1 MADAVVA
8 RLMARWG
15 LQADGP
21 AFRTHAS
28 TLVPV
33 RRDGRPAMLKLAH
46 SLEEA
51 RGGRLMAW
59 WAGRGAA
66 PVLARHGPALLMER
80 ASGGSLASLD
90 DDAATRVIVAAAER
104 LRDQGGRP
112 VPRLVPL
119 RRWFRA
125 LAPAAARHGGVLAD
139 CARVAAALLEDSR
152 DEGVLHGDLH
162 HGNILDFGPAG
173 WLAIDPKGLWGERAF
188 EFATLLRN
196 PESGRA
202 LAPGRMGRQV
212 ALVAGLTGIGQARLI
227 DWVAA
232 VAGLGAAWT
241 LSDGGDPEPD
251 LAVARMAL
259 ALRQHG

>member
-1 MADAVVA
+1 MERATVA
-8 RLMARWG
+8 RLVARWG

-28 TLVPV
+28 TLLPV
-33 RRDGRPAMLKLAH
+33 RCDGRAAMLKLAH

-59 WAGRGAA
+59 WAGGGAA
-66 PVLARHGPALLMER
+66 PVLARHGPALLMAR
-80 ASGGSLASLD
+80 ASAGTLAALD
-90 DDAATRVIVAAAER
+90 DDAATRVIVATADR
-104 LRDQGGRP
+104 LRDRGPRP

-125 LAPAAARHGGVLAD
+125 LEPAAARHGGILVD
-139 CARVAAALLEDSR
+139 CAQVAAALLDDPC
-152 DEGVLHGDLH
+152 DEGLLHGDLH
-162 HGNILDFGPAG
+162 HGNILDFGQAG

-188 EFATLLRN
+188 EFATLMRN
-196 PESGRA
+196 PDSGRA
-202 LAPGRMGRQV
+202 LAPGRVARQV
-212 ALVAGLTGIGQARLI
+212 ALVSDLTGIGQARLL

-232 VAGLGAAWT
+232 VAGLAAAWT
-241 LSDGGDPEPD
+241 LSDGGDPAPD

-259 ALRQHG
+259 AQRPR

>member
-1 MADAVVA
+1 MERAAVA

-33 RRDGRPAMLKLAH
+33 RRDGLAAMLKLAH

-66 PVLARHGPALLMER
+66 PVLARHGPALLMAR
-80 ASGGSLASLD
+80 ASGRTLAEVD
-90 DDAATRVIVAAAER
+90 DDAATRVIVAIADR
-104 LRDQGGRP
+104 LRDRGSEP

-125 LAPAAARHGGVLAD
+125 LEPAAARHGGVLAA
-139 CARVAAALLEDSR
+139 CAEVADVLLDDPREV
-152 DEGVLHGDLH
+152 GLLHGDLH
-162 HGNILDFGPAG
+162 HGNVLDFGGAG

-188 EFATLLRN
+188 EFATLMRN
-196 PESGRA
+196 PDPGRA
-202 LAPGRMGRQV
+202 LAPGRMARQV
-212 ALVAGLTGIGQARLI
+212 ALVAGLTGIGPARLL

-232 VAGLGAAWT
+232 VAGLAAAWT
-241 LSDGGDPEPD
+241 LSDGGDPTPD

-259 ALRQHG
+259 AQ